1 MSRLFLSRNIEGG
14 NGAPGKYLDASRKF
28 YGGGRQMDQL
38 LGPHIGPS
46 LLKAVLMGAGQA
58 ELQWA
63 LLLREVGAGHRG
75 WPGRAREMPG
85 RQAGPLCDLDML
97 ICVADDSRRE
107 HTNNKWGAIGR
118 PQLTNTP
125 RPTQL
130 TNTPRPAQLTNTPR
144 PAQLTSTPR
153 PAQLTST
160 PRPAQLTST
169 PRPTQLTT
177 AVTEAL
183 CSPSTSDWVGPC
195 THGGSIAP
203 HLVSQA
209 ATTPPCR
216 RWPTTPR
223 RQGSVAGAPWKLRGA
238 AVGRASSLSAIV
250 TQIYLCGACSCQE
263 ILRRRSTGAWLR
275 RPAGR

>member
-1 MSRLFLSRNIEGG
+1 MSRLYLSRNIEGG

-125 RPTQL
+125 RPAQL
-130 TNTPRPAQLTNTPR
+130 TNTSRPAQLTK
-144 PAQLTSTPR
+144 
-153 PAQLTST
+153 
-160 PRPAQLTST
+160 T

-183 CSPSTSDWVGPC
+183 CLPSTSDCVGPC
-195 THGGSIAP
+195 THGASIAP

-223 RQGSVAGAPWKLRGA
+223 RQGSVVGAPWKLRGA
-238 AVGRASSLSAIV
+238 AVGRASSLSAIA